1 MKMFLVLGLA
11 AALAGLPVDNGVK
24 AADVDGSQDHPVV
37 SRYPGSEI
45 KWYDVQAFAPYFI
58 ATGPVTGYQKID
70 DWEETQG
77 RLTRIYYELSGD
89 KTHTEVYSNYQKA
102 LIDAG
107 FNVTAEGLF
116 PNSDR
121 SSDVGSR
128 KWLGVHYDRNELP
141 PVGIRLLQGSSTSG
155 GSAFFAASKER
166 SAGIVHVVIATT
178 QYSDQVV
185 ATMIDV
191 IEVDNVETDLVTI
204 DAEAIGNDIDEYGR
218 VTLDGLFFDHD
229 KATLTSASKPALDEI
244 ATFLGQRPSLNFY
257 VVGHTD
263 AVGAFD
269 YNTSLATRRAQAVAT
284 VLERDYG
291 IAAGRLE
298 AHGVGPLVPVFS
310 NSSDGGRAK
319 NRRVELV
326 ERP

>member
-1 MKMFLVLGLA
+1 MKLFLILGLVA
-11 AALAGLPVDNGVK
+11 AASGLPFASDVS
-24 AADVDGSQDHPVV
+24 AADIEGSQDHPVV

-45 KWYDVQAFAPYFI
+45 RWYDVQAFAPYFI

-89 KTHTEVYSNYQKA
+89 KTHTEVFANYKKA
-102 LIDAG
+102 LSDAG
-107 FNVTAEGLF
+107 FDVAAEGLF

-121 SSDVGSR
+121 SSDIGSR
-128 KWLGVHYDRNELP
+128 KWLGVQYDRNELP

-166 SAGIVHVVIATT
+166 SAGVVHVVIATT

-191 IEVDNVETDLVTI
+191 IEVDTVETDLVTI
-204 DAEAIGNDIDEYGR
+204 DAEAMGDDIDEYGR

-229 KATLTSASKPALDEI
+229 KATLTPASKPALDEI
-244 ATFLGQRPSLNFY
+244 AKFLQLRPSMNFY

-263 AVGAFD
+263 AIGAFD
-269 YNTSLATRRAQAVAT
+269 YNTSLATRRAQTVAT
-284 VLERDYG
+284 VLEQDYG

-310 NSSDGGRAK
+310 NASDGGRAK